1 MPTLALCIPAYNAEK
16 YLPMI
21 LGSAKKQ
28 AIPFDE
34 ILVYND
40 CSTDATARVAEELG
54 ARVVNGTVNKGCSF
68 GKNQLANVTSCDWLH
83 FHDADDDLLPDFTEK
98 VHDWISKNGEQYEV
112 LLLNF
117 EYIDFET
124 RTVFG
129 NANHNA
135 RELHDD
141 PLKYAIDHKIVNF
154 GVYKREA
161 FLQAGGFDL
170 DEKVLYNED
179 NAFHQ
184 RLAKFGLRFD
194 YLPDIT
200 CINYRYK
207 ASMSASNQLKC
218 AQANYNVIAK
228 TASTHG
234 KKYPLELTRQLWL
247 CIASLAAGQDWE
259 HVKKAV
265 ALSKSLGYNY
275 APEGGGMFKT
285 LTHIDPFFAV
295 WTREKL
301 IRLFKPGLRA
311 SK

>member
-28 AIPFDE
+28 SIPFDE

-40 CSTDATARVAEELG
+40 CSTDDTARVAEELG
-54 ARVVNGTVNKGCSF
+54 AKVVNGTVNKGCSF
-68 GKNQLANVTSCDWLH
+68 GKNQLANATSCDWLH
-83 FHDADDDLLPDFTEK
+83 FHDADDDLLPDFTQK
-98 VHDWISKNGEQYEV
+98 VHQWIKNHGEQYEV

-135 RELHDD
+135 EELHAD

-170 DEKVLYNED
+170 DENVLYNED

-207 ASMSASNQLKC
+207 ASVSASNQLKC

-247 CIASLAAGQDWE
+247 CIASLAAGQDWDR
-259 HVKKAV
+259 VKKAV

-275 APEGGGMFKT
+275 APEGGGVFKT